1 MTKLSHESVMVISY
15 PAPQLTPVHKLDI
28 RLDIVMCDVIGE
40 DIDNDEHIQGN
51 PPQRRRNL

>member
-15 PAPQLTPVHKLDI
+15 PAAQRTPVHKLDI
-28 RLDIVMCDVIGE
+28 RLVMCDVIGE
-40 DIDNDEHIQGN
+40 DSDNDEHIQGN